1 MRIHSC
7 ELSRKDTCDSC
18 QKEKNENCASAGS
31 CNIKTS
37 KVRSSSF
44 VNFVTDHVVRQVFNQ
59 LKVLKFGD
67 GYFFRLY
74 LSVSNDGIVHC
85 LEASCLN

>member
-7 ELSRKDTCDSC
+7 ELSRKDTCDPC
-18 QKEKNENCASAGS
+18 QKEKENENCASAGS
-31 CNIKTS
+31 CTIKTLQ
-37 KVRSSSF
+37 VRSSSF

-67 GYFFRLY
+67 GKFFSLIS
-74 LSVSNDGIVHC
+74 LSFK
-85 LEASCLN
+85 